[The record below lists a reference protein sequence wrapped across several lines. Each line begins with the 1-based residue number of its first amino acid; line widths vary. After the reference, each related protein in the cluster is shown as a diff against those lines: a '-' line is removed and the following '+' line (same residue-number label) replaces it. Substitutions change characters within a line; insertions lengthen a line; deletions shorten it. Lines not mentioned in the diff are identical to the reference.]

1 MPDKPKGGKK
11 DKLLGMPRT
20 TGIIVIGLGALVIG
34 YFLISRMGK
43 SSSSSGSGTGGG
55 GGGRPGYASG
65 GSTIVEIIKGQ
76 GGHKPRPKPQPKR
89 KPPKR

>member
-1 MPDKPKGGKK
+1 MPDKPKGKK

-20 TGIIVIGLGALVIG
+20 TGIIVIGLGALVVG
-34 YFLISRMGK
+34 YFLISRMGGSK
-43 SSSSSGSGTGGG
+43 GSSGSGTGGG

-76 GGHKPRPKPQPKR
+76 GGHKPRPKPKPK
-89 KPPKR
+89 PK